1 MVPVSNGY
9 SAVIQQILAD
19 AWHQL
24 LRRQQAPMQQHVGL
38 AALRHALTCK
48 GSFRQG
54 VALDD
59 HRSGAGCICRCSGE
73 QAREAGTDDHYLTRP
88 GASRGKAH

>member
-1 MVPVSNGY
+1 VV
-9 SAVIQQILAD
+9 QQILTD

-24 LRRQQAPMQQHVGL
+24 LGRQQASMQQDMGL
-38 AALRHALTCK
+38 AALRHAFTRK
-48 GSFRQG
+48 GSFRQD

-59 HRSGAGCICRCSGE
+59 HRSGAGCNGRCGGE
-73 QAREAGTDDHYLTRP
+73 QASEAGTDDHYLKRP